1 MITADNLIISRGG
14 RVVVD
19 HVDFTTEGST
29 MIGVVGPNGAGKSS
43 LLAALYGVLKRD
55 SGKIVVDER
64 ELRELS
70 HKEIARRMA
79 VVSQRP
85 RDPLALTVRDSVQ
98 LGRLAHRSML
108 SYGNA
113 EDKVLTQ
120 QALEMVELD
129 HLADRLTSELSGGEQ
144 QRVMIARAIVQQA
157 DHMLLDEPTNH
168 LDIHHSYALMDL
180 VTQLECVSVV
190 VLHDLNLAARYCD
203 SIVLLD
209 QGAVV
214 ASGPAF
220 DVLSPEIISSIY
232 KVDVERIVHEDN
244 FHLVYSPKKGTE

>member
-1 MITADNLIISRGG
+1 MISADNLVVSRGG

-19 HVDFTTEGST
+19 RVDFTTEGKK

-43 LLAALYGVLKRD
+43 LLAALYGVLKADQGR
-55 SGKIVVDER
+55 IVVDER
-64 ELRELS
+64 ELTDMT

-85 RDPLALTVRDSVQ
+85 RDPLALSVRDSVQ

-108 SYGNA
+108 SYGNP
-113 EDKVLTQ
+113 EDKRLTEK
-120 QALEMVELD
+120 ALKMVELD
-129 HLADRLTSELSGGEQ
+129 HLAERLTNELSGGEQ

-180 VTQLECVSVV
+180 VTELDCISVV

-203 SIVLLD
+203 AIVLLQD
-209 QGAVV
+209 GAVV
-214 ASGPAF
+214 ASGPARE
-220 DVLSPEIISSIY
+220 VLVPEIISEVY
-232 KVDVERIVHEDN
+232 KVHVQRLEHDGHI
-244 FHLVYSPKKGTE
+244 HLIYGPQRDHT

>member
-1 MITADNLIISRGG
+1 MISADNLVVSRGG

-19 HVDFTTEGST
+19 RVDFTTEGKK

-43 LLAALYGVLKRD
+43 LLAALYGVLKADQGRV
-55 SGKIVVDER
+55 VVDER
-64 ELRELS
+64 ELTDMT

-85 RDPLALTVRDSVQ
+85 RDPLALSVRDSVQ

-108 SYGNA
+108 SYGNP
-113 EDKVLTQ
+113 EDKRLTEK
-120 QALEMVELD
+120 ALKMVELD
-129 HLADRLTSELSGGEQ
+129 HLAERLTNELSGGEQ

-180 VTQLECVSVV
+180 VTELDCISVV

-203 SIVLLD
+203 AIVLLQD
-209 QGAVV
+209 GAVV
-214 ASGPAF
+214 ASGPARE
-220 DVLSPEIISSIY
+220 VLVPEIISEVY
-232 KVDVERIVHEDN
+232 KVHVQRLEHDGHI
-244 FHLVYSPKKGTE
+244 HLIYGPQRDHT

>member
-1 MITADNLIISRGG
+1 MIRADSLVVSRSG

-19 HVDFTTEGST
+19 RVDFTTEGKK

-55 SGKIVVDER
+55 SGRIVVDER
-64 ELRELS
+64 ELKEMT

-85 RDPLALTVRDSVQ
+85 RDPLALSVRDSVQ

-108 SYGNA
+108 SYGNP
-113 EDKVLTQ
+113 EDKRLTED
-120 QALEMVELD
+120 ALKMVELD
-129 HLADRLTSELSGGEQ
+129 HLAERLTNELSGGEQ

-168 LDIHHSYALMDL
+168 LDIHHCYALMDL

-203 SIVLLD
+203 SIVLLAD
-209 QGAVV
+209 GAVV
-214 ASGPAF
+214 SSGSARE
-220 DVLSPEIISSIY
+220 VLAPEIISEVY
-232 KVDVERIVHEDN
+232 KVDVQRIEHDN
-244 FHLVYSPKKGTE
+244 HFHLVYAPMKGHS

>member
-1 MITADNLIISRGG
+1 MIRADSLVVSRSG

-19 HVDFTTEGST
+19 NVDFTTEGKK
-29 MIGVVGPNGAGKSS
+29 MVGVVGPNGAGKSS

-55 SGKIVVDER
+55 HGKIVVNSRD
-64 ELRELS
+64 LKDMS
-70 HKEIARRMA
+70 YKEIAQQMA

-113 EDKVLTQ
+113 EDKKLTQ
-120 QALEMVELD
+120 QALEMVSLD
-129 HLADRLTSELSGGEQ
+129 HLADRLTNELSGGEQ

-168 LDIHHSYALMDL
+168 LDIHHCYALMDL

-209 QGAVV
+209 EGAVV
-214 ASGPAF
+214 ASGPAM
-220 DVLSPEIISSIY
+220 DVLTPEIISDVY
-232 KVDVERIVHEDN
+232 KVDVQRIVHDDI
-244 FHLVYSPKKGTE
+244 FHLIYAPTKGKS

>member
-1 MITADNLIISRGG
+1 MISADNLVVSRGG

-19 HVDFTTEGST
+19 RVDFTTEGKK

-43 LLAALYGVLKRD
+43 LLAALYGVLKADQGR
-55 SGKIVVDER
+55 IVVDER
-64 ELRELS
+64 ELTDMT

-85 RDPLALTVRDSVQ
+85 RDPLALSVRDSVQ

-108 SYGNA
+108 SYGNP
-113 EDKVLTQ
+113 EDKRLTEE
-120 QALEMVELD
+120 ALKMVELN
-129 HLADRLTSELSGGEQ
+129 HLAERLTNELSGGEQ

-180 VTQLECVSVV
+180 VTELDCISVV

-203 SIVLLD
+203 AIVLLQD
-209 QGAVV
+209 GAVV
-214 ASGPAF
+214 ASGPARE
-220 DVLSPEIISSIY
+220 VLVPEIISEVY
-232 KVDVERIVHEDN
+232 KVHVQRLEHDGHI
-244 FHLVYSPKKGTE
+244 HLIYGPQRDHT

>member
-1 MITADNLIISRGG
+1 MIKADSLVVSRGG

-19 HVDFTTEGST
+19 RVDFTTEGKK

-55 SGKIVVDER
+55 AGSIVVDER
-64 ELRELS
+64 ELSEMT

-85 RDPLALTVRDSVQ
+85 RDPLALSVRDSVQ

-108 SYGNA
+108 SYGNP
-113 EDKVLTQ
+113 EDKKLTQ
-120 QALEMVELD
+120 AALEMVELD
-129 HLADRLTSELSGGEQ
+129 HLADRLTNELSGGEQ

-180 VTQLECVSVV
+180 VTELNCISVI
-190 VLHDLNLAARYCD
+190 VLHDLNLAARYCE
-203 SIVLLD
+203 SIVLLQD
-209 QGAVV
+209 GAVV
-214 ASGPAF
+214 ASGDAY
-220 DVLSPEIISSIY
+220 DVLSPEIISDVY
-232 KVDVERIVHEDN
+232 KVDVKRIEHDDQ
-244 FHLVYSPKKGTE
+244 FHLVYAPMKGKK